1 MSIWPPPITG
11 QRPPD
16 ETPRA
21 PKSATKRGFA
31 VALCSALFLGVGLLH
46 VSLSIGVLYNG
57 LCLSML
63 VGVALSVTDLRNC
76 RKAADIKGM
85 VWNCIGILCNLLPFV
100 FLTIAGILTD

>member
-31 VALCSALFLGVGLLH
+31 VALFSALFLGAGLLH
-46 VSLSIGVLYNG
+46 VALSIGVLYNG
-57 LCLSML
+57 ICLSML

-76 RKAADIKGM
+76 RKAADTIG
-85 VWNCIGILCNLLPFV
+85 VIWNSLGILCNLLPFV
-100 FLTIAGILTD
+100 ILTIAGILD